1 MIRNRRPSSPLDGV
15 PAICSWPDDVRS
27 DLTRHADVV
36 APRPGTVLAR
46 RGTAAREVALVRRG
60 EVLVLVD
67 GHHRGRI
74 PPGGSFGAFETATG
88 ADHPYDYVAGD
99 GVELVVVNGPAY
111 RGAADRIPSLAAPSP
126 VGADPVLGP
135 LAFLPEPRDLAAATV
150 LA

>member
-1 MIRNRRPSSPLDGV
+1 MIRNRRPPSPFDGM
-15 PAICSWPDDVRS
+15 AATCSWPEDVRS
-27 DLTRHADVV
+27 ALSPHADVV
-36 APRPGTVLAR
+36 EPMSGAVLAR

-67 GHHRGRI
+67 GERRGRI

-111 RGAADRIPSLAAPSP
+111 RGAADRLPALAAPSP
-126 VGADPVLGP
+126 VGAAPLLAPVPAALQATSP
-135 LAFLPEPRDLAAATV
+135 LV

>member
-1 MIRNRRPSSPLDGV
+1 MTRNRRPSSPLDGM
-15 PAICSWPDDVRS
+15 PATCSWPDDVRAQ
-27 DLTRHADVV
+27 LALHADVV
-36 APRPGTVLAR
+36 EPRPGTVLAR

-67 GHHRGRI
+67 GDRRGRI

-111 RGAADRIPSLAAPSP
+111 RGAADRIRSLAAPSP
-126 VGADPVLGP
+126 VGADPVLAPVAPAP
-135 LAFLPEPRDLAAATV
+135 LV